1 MKPKRTVRKG
11 RKADSLKI
19 NKNYTSMEHYRA
31 IRAHIGLSRL
41 TYGIIDGYEVEYIE
55 TDGSV
60 IEIKDS
66 WIELILFMIANV
78 IENNPK
84 DFLHLLSV
92 NGVTSPSLVISKS
105 YGKVSFDKNRQYQ
118 VYKLYDTDYYVE
130 AVFDIP
136 VMFSAIC
143 GLMKICS
150 MTNDKIEFGIVSKNW
165 IEKKIDFN
173 ILDKDESI
181 AGPGS
186 IADMKKMGMQIV
198 EISIL
203 DERVGVHSVNGV
215 LWVFCVEVH
224 KRFGDE
230 WIKKL
235 PKYKSTGVSKTL
247 DRDDVR
253 YMQLPD
259 SEYFVYTDLD
269 YAGIAKFIAKS
280 SERLGLEDRIK
291 FKYRKI
297 IK

>member
-1 MKPKRTVRKG
+1 
-11 RKADSLKI
+11 
-19 NKNYTSMEHYRA
+19 
-31 IRAHIGLSRL
+31 
-41 TYGIIDGYEVEYIE
+41 
-55 TDGSV
+55 
-60 IEIKDS
+60 
-66 WIELILFMIANV
+66 
-78 IENNPK
+78 
-84 DFLHLLSV
+84 
-92 NGVTSPSLVISKS
+92 
-105 YGKVSFDKNRQYQ
+105 
-118 VYKLYDTDYYVE
+118 
-130 AVFDIP
+130 
-136 VMFSAIC
+136 
-143 GLMKICS
+143 